1 MYDYLMSY
9 VILNGMY
16 KEDVFIPEVNQI
28 VSEKF
33 QQMDYKGDTL
43 ILHDKEIKPCLCCFK
58 CWVQTPGICI
68 IDDYGREVAKK
79 MIQSDILVYL
89 TPITYG
95 GYSAELKKAVDR
107 SLGLISPFFRVYE
120 NEIHHEMRYDK
131 YPHLVVIGTL
141 DKPNTEQEEIF
152 ATLVKRNVLNLFCE
166 KYSTLVIYRGDDEDA
181 IKMKIKSG
189 LAEIGV
195 ER

>member
-1 MYDYLMSY
+1 MSF

-16 KEDVFIPEVNQI
+16 KDDSFIPRINQM
-28 VSEKF
+28 VSDEF
-33 QQMDYKGDTL
+33 QRNNYVGDSV
-43 ILHDKEIKPCLCCFK
+43 ILHDEEIKPCLGCFK

-79 MIQSDILVYL
+79 MIQSDVLVYI

-107 SLGLISPFFRVYE
+107 SLGLIAPFFRVHE

-131 YPHLVVIGTL
+131 YPNLLVIGTL
-141 DKPNTEQEEIF
+141 DKPSPDQEEIF
-152 ATLVKRNVLNLFCE
+152 TTLVKRNVLNLFCP
-166 KYSTLVIYRGDDEDA
+166 KYTSKIIYTDDDEA
-181 IKMKIKSG
+181 TIKKKIEES
-189 LAEIGV
+189 IGEV
-195 ER
+195 GA